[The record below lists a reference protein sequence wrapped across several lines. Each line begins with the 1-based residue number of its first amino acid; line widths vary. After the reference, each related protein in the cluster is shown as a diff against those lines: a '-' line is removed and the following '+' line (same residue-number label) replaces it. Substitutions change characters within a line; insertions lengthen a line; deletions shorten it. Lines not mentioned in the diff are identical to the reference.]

1 MRVHARFFDIARV
14 VLVLALLGG
23 CRNGNDPADNA
34 AAEPPTGAAGNV
46 GSGDAPA
53 GPRDTCPL
61 TATEVGDVVGA
72 AVQQDATICM
82 FEPAPGKEPRVLY
95 VRQVSFACSDTV
107 VNDSSFFLEPYDG
120 LSVRAYASSASGE
133 LLVCTNPPFEITVD
147 ITPDLADVIA
157 DSNAASAAARASERA
172 AAEQLARLIL
182 AR

>member
-1 MRVHARFFDIARV
+1 
-14 VLVLALLGG
+14 
-23 CRNGNDPADNA
+23 
-34 AAEPPTGAAGNV
+34 
-46 GSGDAPA
+46 
-53 GPRDTCPL
+53 
-61 TATEVGDVVGA
+61 
-72 AVQQDATICM
+72 
-82 FEPAPGKEPRVLY
+82 
-95 VRQVSFACSDTV
+95 V

-133 LLVCTNPPFEITVD
+133 LLDCTNPPFEITVD